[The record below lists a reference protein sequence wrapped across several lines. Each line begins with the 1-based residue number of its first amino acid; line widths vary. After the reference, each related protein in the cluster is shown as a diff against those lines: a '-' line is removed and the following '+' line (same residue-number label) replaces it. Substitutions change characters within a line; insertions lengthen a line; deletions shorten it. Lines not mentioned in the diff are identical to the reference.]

1 MTLTCVVRLMT
12 LPLSVDATLVVG
24 VLGAAPLG
32 HPSAHLQSRSLVVTR
47 FHRAHTHKSHN
58 HHHSYRQL
66 DGYEIVKRDQIL
78 W

>member
-1 MTLTCVVRLMT
+1 MT
-12 LPLSVDATLVVG
+12 LPLSVDATFVG

-32 HPSAHLQSRSLVVTR
+32 HPTAHLQSRSLVVTR
-47 FHRAHTHKSHN
+47 FRRAHTHKSHNHN

-66 DGYEIVKRDQIL
+66 DGYEIVKMDQIL